1 MSQLLKWIF
10 FLLCVNQNDERSV
23 LPMSSGDASAFLRE
37 RMGSWLCFSP
47 SAVISLKR
55 RAEWRELWV
64 IDSAFILQVFGG
76 FEVIESLG
84 MGDSS
89 EMSMWCPSGV
99 RRPRRCVFACAHLQ
113 ACMCPASQAVRQR
126 AQAPCSQIHVIL
138 VANHFCSHMT
148 SLPDWFHSAVEG
160 GKIKQMLSE
169 IAAVQGGGRG
179 GSRVGGCL
187 LERWS
192 EGWKWRERESVM
204 QSALCHVVTWYSG
217 GRCYSINQQ
226 SFQQLFLF
234 TARWL
239 FCRGGSGA
247 RFLHDASEYPCKD

>member
-1 MSQLLKWIF
+1 MSQHLKWIF

-23 LPMSSGDASAFLRE
+23 LSMSSGDASAFLRE

-47 SAVISLKR
+47 SAVISPKR
-55 RAEWRELWV
+55 RAEWRKLWV

-99 RRPRRCVFACAHLQ
+99 HQALRCVLCIV
-113 ACMCPASQAVRQR
+113 CMCPASQAVRQR
-126 AQAPCSQIHVIL
+126 AQAPCSQICVIL

-169 IAAVQGGGRG
+169 IAAAVQGGGGRG
-179 GSRVGGCL
+179 SGVGGCL

-192 EGWKWRERESVM
+192 EGWKWRETESVM
-204 QSALCHVVTWYSG
+204 QSALCHVVTWYSV
-217 GRCYSINQQ
+217 
-226 SFQQLFLF
+226 
-234 TARWL
+234 T
-239 FCRGGSGA
+239 
-247 RFLHDASEYPCKD
+247 P